1 MEAEAVGAGCER
13 GEAAVKPVMDVLLL
27 YEDLGTALRA
37 KQSLD
42 LLSGQFC
49 AAAGWGTRLWRL
61 DLLGEPLLAEQAAIE
76 AAAAD
81 VIILALHGRNEL
93 RAEARDWLSRWLHHK
108 ENRPY
113 ALAALLDP
121 EPARPVSDNPV
132 VDYLK
137 RVAEAA
143 NADLFFGSCNAPVPK
158 PGTSWCETTERSC
171 DSVGVFESARNRS
184 KPCP

>member
-1 MEAEAVGAGCER
+1 MAAEAMRAGPE
-13 GEAAVKPVMDVLLL
+13 GTKTPVKPRLDVLLL

-37 KQSLD
+37 KHSLD
-42 LLSGQFC
+42 LLPGQLSTE
-49 AAAGWGTRLWRL
+49 AGWGTRLWRL

-81 VIILALHGRNEL
+81 VIVLSLHGRTAL

-108 ENRPY
+108 EDRPY

-121 EPARPVSDNPV
+121 EPALPGSDNPV

-143 NADLFFGSCNAPVPK
+143 HADLFCGFSDAPVAT
-158 PGTSWCETTERSC
+158 PGS
-171 DSVGVFESARNRS
+171 SA
-184 KPCP
+184 C

>member
-1 MEAEAVGAGCER
+1 MEAEAVRAGPER
-13 GEAAVKPVMDVLLL
+13 GEAPVKPVLDVLLL

-37 KQSLD
+37 KHSLD
-42 LLSGQFC
+42 LLPAQLGTEAS
-49 AAAGWGTRLWRL
+49 WGTRMWRL

-81 VIILALHGRNEL
+81 VIILSLHGRNEL

-108 ENRPY
+108 EDRPY

-121 EPARPVSDNPV
+121 EPAHPGSDNPV
-132 VDYLK
+132 VAYLK

-143 NADLFFGSCNAPVPK
+143 HADLFFGSCNASVPA
-158 PGTSWCETTERSC
+158 PGSSAGEITEPAR
-171 DSVGVFESARNRS
+171 DSAAVFEGTPNRAE
-184 KPCP
+184 PRP

>member
-1 MEAEAVGAGCER
+1 MPAKAVRAGPER
-13 GEAAVKPVMDVLLL
+13 SAAPVKRVVDVLLL

-42 LLSGQFC
+42 RLPDQLGLE
-49 AAAGWGTRLWRL
+49 AGWGTRVWRL

-81 VIILALHGRNEL
+81 VIILSLHGRNDL
-93 RAEARDWLSRWLHHK
+93 RAEARDWLDRWLDRK
-108 ENRPY
+108 EDRPY

-121 EPARPVSDNPV
+121 EPAQPGGDNPV
-132 VDYLK
+132 VAYLK

-143 NADLFFGSCNAPVPK
+143 HADLFCGFSRAS
-158 PGTSWCETTERSC
+158 T
-171 DSVGVFESARNRS
+171 
-184 KPCP
+184 